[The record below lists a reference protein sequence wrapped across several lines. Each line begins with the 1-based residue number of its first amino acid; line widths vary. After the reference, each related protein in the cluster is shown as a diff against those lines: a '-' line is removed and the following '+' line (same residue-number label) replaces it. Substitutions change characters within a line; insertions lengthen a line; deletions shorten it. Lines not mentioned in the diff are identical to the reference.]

1 MLRLAACLCLAT
13 LAAVGSA
20 GAAGRGGEP
29 VALVTAERENQLLA
43 VDLPSGRIV
52 RRGTLPADPQNV
64 DVVGLD
70 AVVAVSTRAGA
81 VTVLEP
87 RSLRVIRVLRGFGAP
102 HIAAIHPTG
111 EWAYVT
117 DDARGELAVIA
128 LPSGRLVRKLYVG
141 LGAHHLA
148 VSPGGDRLWI
158 ALGERARTIVVADT
172 SAPSRPRVVGRFD
185 PGFGAHDLAFDPD
198 GTRVW
203 VTSDQRN
210 DVAVFDAS
218 TRRLLFRVPV
228 GPPPQHVAFNDRY
241 AYLTSGYGSRI
252 LMASSVT
259 GRVLRTASVPYGSFN
274 LSTAGGIVATS
285 SLLRGTVT
293 ELTELLRPMRT
304 VRVARSARDVGI
316 TVW

>member
-1 MLRLAACLCLAT
+1 MARARSTISPGRPTAAGSSRRGAQPTSGCYSGSAPAPAPFSVCRRSRRSHGSSTLAAASPSAAGAAPRDLRRADARTRSMLRIAACLCFAT
-13 LAAVGSA
+13 LVAVGSA

-29 VALVTAERENQLLA
+29 VALITAESENQLLA

-52 RRGTLPADPQNV
+52 RRVTLPADPQNV
-64 DVVGLD
+64 EVLGLD

-158 ALGERARTIVVADT
+158 ALGERARTIVVVDT

-228 GPPPQHVAFNDRY
+228 GPPPQHVA
-241 AYLTSGYGSRI
+241 
-252 LMASSVT
+252 
-259 GRVLRTASVPYGSFN
+259 
-274 LSTAGGIVATS
+274 
-285 SLLRGTVT
+285 
-293 ELTELLRPMRT
+293 
-304 VRVARSARDVGI
+304 
-316 TVW
+316 